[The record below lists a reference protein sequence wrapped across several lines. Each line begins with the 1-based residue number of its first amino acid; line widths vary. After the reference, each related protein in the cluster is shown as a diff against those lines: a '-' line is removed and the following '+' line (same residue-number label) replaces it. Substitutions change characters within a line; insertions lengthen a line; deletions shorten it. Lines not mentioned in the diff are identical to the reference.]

1 MKLSISS
8 YQFIL
13 KGCILFLFATK
24 DHSCGLPERNIPLP
38 IKELKAFNRLNIER
52 GEKKNMQVDIALSS
66 LRYWD
71 ESISAF
77 VHPKGVYTLMIG
89 ASSDDIRM
97 TKKIMIQ

>member
-1 MKLSISS
+1 LKLSISS

-24 DHSCGLPERNIPLP
+24 GHSCGLPERNIPLP
-38 IKELKAFNRLNIER
+38 IKELKGFKRLNIER
-52 GEKKNMQVDIALSS
+52 GEKKNVQVDIAQSS

-71 ESISAF
+71 ESVSAF
-77 VHPKGVYTLMIG
+77 VNPKGAYTVMIG

-97 TKKIMIQ
+97 KKK